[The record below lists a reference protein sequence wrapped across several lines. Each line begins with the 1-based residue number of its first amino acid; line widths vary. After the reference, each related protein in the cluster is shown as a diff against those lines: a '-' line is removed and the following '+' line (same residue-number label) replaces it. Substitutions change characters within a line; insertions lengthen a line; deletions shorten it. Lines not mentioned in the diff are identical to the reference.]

1 MKLLV
6 VTPTFFGEDEV
17 VGGAEEYVKSI
28 VEALGNAST
37 FSKITVFF
45 FSANKSTKKIVDNIE
60 IYGLKTIHIG
70 GNLSNPLPTLSSLL
84 FSDYDVLY
92 LHQFNTWLTFFF
104 SLKAKLMG
112 KKVIITDHNGGGIN
126 YNKRLGI
133 QNLVDINFHTSNIS
147 KEDLRVNFKK
157 NIRGFGGVNLNIYH
171 PISNVTRNRD
181 FLFVGRLHPIK
192 GIDLLIEASR
202 ECNTSHTLT
211 LVLSSQSKEDMRKL
225 EKEVKSIDTIKVV
238 FNQTKSEL
246 VEIYNSHKW
255 VCLPSRN
262 SAGREN
268 LGLTILEG
276 MACGASGAC
285 SPHCGVKEM
294 KEEFPTDNLLVV
306 EDWKKFFE
314 EKAGAE
320 VNEASSISWIKENA
334 TWDKVALRLTK
345 NL

>member
-6 VTPTFFGEDEV
+6 VTPTYYGEDGV

-28 VEALGNAST
+28 VKALGGNGN

-45 FSANKSTKKIVDNIE
+45 FSPSRSSKKVADNIE
-60 IYGLKTIHIG
+60 VFGIKTIHVG
-70 GNLSNPLPTLSSLL
+70 GNLSNPLPTLNSLL

-104 SLKAKLMG
+104 SLKARLQG
-112 KKVIITDHNGGGIN
+112 KKVVITDHNGGGVN

-147 KEDLRVNFKK
+147 KEDLRVTFKN
-157 NIRGFGGVNLNIYH
+157 NIRGFGGVDLNIYH
-171 PISNVTRNRD
+171 PISNVTRNKD

-202 ECNTSHTLT
+202 ECKKTHTLT

-225 EKEVKSIDTIKVV
+225 ENEVKGIDTIKVV
-238 FNQTKSEL
+238 FNQTKNEL
-246 VEIYNSHKW
+246 IDFYNSHRW

-306 EDWKKFFE
+306 EDWKNFFE
-314 EKAGAE
+314 EKAGAP
-320 VNEASSISWIKENA
+320 VNETSSISWIKENA